1 MSERTKVV
9 VTGLG
14 VVAPNGMGV
23 ANFWKANKEGRSG
36 LRTIQTFDLE
46 EHDTKV
52 AGEIDSFDPVAELGP
67 TNAKRMDR
75 FAQFGVVAA
84 REALKDAGIKDSPAI
99 LEAAGIFVGSG
110 LGGMIFYEKQ
120 IEAVRAAGFRRTNP
134 GSVPRIMPNAPA
146 GEISVAFGI
155 RGPSVT
161 ISTACSSSGHAIGQ
175 AMEAIQNGRAQ
186 VCLAGG
192 TEAPLCPL
200 TFSAFEALRVM
211 SRLNDE
217 PSKASRPFDRDRDGF
232 VMGEGAGMLVL
243 ETEEHARKRG
253 AKIYAEVAGYGA
265 SGSGYHMVMPQPDGN
280 DAYES
285 MRLALADARL
295 NVDQVDYI
303 NAHGT
308 ATRQNDTTEAIAIK
322 RLFKDCQK
330 RLCISAT
337 KSMIGH
343 LVGAAGAVEAVAT
356 CLALGEG
363 IVPPT
368 INLENPDPECGPFDY
383 TPLKA
388 RERPLQVALSN
399 SFGFGGN
406 NTSVVFQKLA

>member
-1 MSERTKVV
+1 M

-14 VVAPNGMGV
+14 VVAPNGIGV
-23 ANFWKANKEGRSG
+23 SHFWKANIEGRSG
-36 LRTIQTFDLE
+36 VRTIQTFDLT
-46 EHDTKV
+46 EHDSRIAAEVDPFDAV
-52 AGEIDSFDPVAELGP
+52 AALGP
-67 TNAKRMDR
+67 TGAKRMDR

-84 REALKDAGIKDSPAI
+84 REALIDAGIRESPEI
-99 LEAAGIFVGSG
+99 LEKAGIFIGSG

-120 IEAVRAAGFRRTNP
+120 IEAVRAAGYRRTNP
-134 GSVPRIMPNAPA
+134 SSVPRIMPNAPA

-155 RGPSVT
+155 RGPNIA

-175 AMEAIQNGRAQ
+175 AMEAIRAGRVN
-186 VCLAGG
+186 VCVAGG

-211 SRLNDE
+211 SRNNE
-217 PSKASRPFDRDRDGF
+217 NPAGASRPFDCDRDGF

-243 ETEEHARKRG
+243 ENEEHARKRG

-265 SGSGYHMVMPQPDGN
+265 SGSAYHMVMPQPDGN
-280 DAYES
+280 DAYDS
-285 MRLALADARL
+285 MNLSLMDAR
-295 NVDQVDYI
+295 VPASQVDYI

-308 ATRQNDTTEAIAIK
+308 ATKQNDTAEAMAIQ
-322 RLFKDCQK
+322 RLFHGQERK
-330 RLCISAT
+330 LSISAT

-343 LVGAAGAVEAVAT
+343 LVGAAGAVEALVT
-356 CLALGEG
+356 CLVLQEG
-363 IVPPT
+363 IIPPT
-368 INLENPDPECGPFDY
+368 INLENPDPGCGSFDY

-388 RERPLQVALSN
+388 KERQIQTAISN

-406 NTSVVFQKLA
+406 NTSLVFQKLA